1 MRPLSSELIRYDIG
15 ACGPGLSGL
24 VLVADRGR
32 GLCAILMGDD
42 EGALVEELTER
53 FPRAQLMQDEA
64 ELSAAL
70 DSVQTMLADPRNG
83 LDWPL
88 DPLGT
93 EFQLQVWEALRQV
106 PPGQTVS
113 YTDLASRIGKPDAV
127 RAVASACAANPLA
140 VAVPCH
146 RVIRSDGALSGYRW
160 GAERKQSLLNRE
172 GMN

>member
-1 MRPLSSELIRYDIG
+1 MHAVSAEIIRYDIG
-15 ACGPGLSGL
+15 ACGSGLHGL
-24 VLVADRGR
+24 VLVAERGR
-32 GLCAILMGDD
+32 GLCAILMGDS
-42 EGALVEELTER
+42 EEALFDELTER
-53 FPRAQLMQDEA
+53 FPRALLLQDEA
-64 ELSAAL
+64 EMSAPLDAVQAL
-70 DSVQTMLADPRNG
+70 LADPHQG

-93 EFQLQVWEALRQV
+93 EFQVQVWQALRQV

-113 YTDLASRIGKPDAV
+113 YAELAARLGKPEAV

-140 VAVPCH
+140 VVVPCH

-172 GMN
+172 RLN